1 MAEVKKARLFLRR
14 GTDTDRKLTTLCEGE
29 LGYSTDAF
37 RVVVGDGSTAGGLS
51 LGSTVFVSGGPLESN
66 FHTNLTTAS
75 AGGLA
80 LSGDFAVFPA
90 LSYFRADGYTPSIP
104 SASATNV
111 MLLTGADA
119 SAAASWVAVN
129 SGIPYGNIDVQD
141 NDISGNYISGGIVT
155 APITLSGGQINIGGV
170 GPSENLIL
178 SGVALSAATIPTGDI
193 IYPLGLTNTAQLTCI
208 DSIYGFGV
216 QTANTSSNIGNNVG
230 YLAAAATTSTK
241 VISAHAVTSAAWTIN
256 GSSAY
261 GNISGAVGNAS
272 NTTYGVNGT
281 GIDIFTKAGYLG
293 SGGAYADGTG
303 VVPIPA
309 GLDSTAWSYSSKCK
323 IAELVYGIT
332 EIKEAT
338 DKESSSLSWTD
349 IVEFYFTVYYKH
361 YDDSASF
368 IGHHN
373 HLLNSNQIVHWNG
386 SSISSGKMRAVPEV
400 AQISIP
406 NTYDASDAV
415 SQSLVLQLGFAAS
428 GEIWLHFTGVRLRN

>member
-51 LGSTVFVSGGPLESN
+51 LGSTVFVSAGSLASN

-75 AGGLA
+75 ANGLA

-90 LSYFRADGYTPSIP
+90 ATYKKADGDTNSVP

-111 MLLTGADA
+111 MLLTGSDA
-119 SAAASWVAVN
+119 SAVASWVAVN
-129 SGIPYGNIDVQD
+129 SGIPYGNIHVQN
-141 NDISGNYISGGIVT
+141 NDISGDYVSGGTIA
-155 APITLSGGQINIGGV
+155 APITVSGGPVNIGGD
-170 GPSENLIL
+170 GQLENLIL

-216 QTANTSSNIGNNVG
+216 QTANTSSNIGNTVG
-230 YLAAAATTSTK
+230 YLAATRGTASK
-241 VISAHAVTSAAWTIN
+241 VISAHALTSAAWTLN

-272 NTTYGVNGT
+272 NSTYGVNGT
-281 GIDIFTKAGYLG
+281 GMDIFTKAGYLG
-293 SGGAYADGTG
+293 NGGFFTNGTSAAL
-303 VVPIPA
+303 PA
-309 GLDSTAWSYSSKCK
+309 GLDSAAWSYSSKCK

-386 SSISSGKMRAVPEV
+386 SSISSGKMRAVPEAV
-400 AQISIP
+400 QISIP
-406 NTYDASDAV
+406 NTYDAAEAAT
-415 SQSLVLQLGFAAS
+415 QSLVLQLGFAAS
-428 GEIWLHFTGVRLRN
+428 GEMWLHLTGVRLRN